1 MAFHRTEQSD
11 QRQLP
16 AMSGASL
23 DQVLT
28 ETLRARRFA
37 VTKPLKGAGQAKI
50 FCVREVEG
58 SGDVFVAKIVSLT
71 GLDAKGRASALQEV
85 SMLRGLEPHPN
96 LIAFRESFL
105 EDSVGVLII
114 VMSYAEDGDLRHMV
128 TNSSAIQRRL
138 PEPVVVWW
146 LRQMLSGLKHLH
158 SQDVVHRDLKSS
170 NVFLCEGRRCIR
182 IGDFGISRVLESTAF
197 ASSCVGTPAYM
208 SPELMRNER
217 YDYHVDMWAMGCI
230 GFELCTLKLPFEA
243 RSLLDLV
250 YQVVE
255 AEPDWSLWKG
265 FSEDLRGIVKR
276 LLSKDA
282 HSRPTAG
289 ELTANPVFIC
299 EVPADDMWDQLP
311 ATASSL
317 SEEAKVPQLQL
328 LSQDTSACSAD
339 TAANPSGSEGGTWT
353 STPRLPWDSSMSASG
368 SRTSAAGSQTPLV
381 LESFTTT
388 SGSHYAED
396 SFARKFKEARDAHY
410 HYSCDE
416 FQEFLKTH
424 HDDMLA
430 ELKSSSSLRSDS
442 LAGAVQGSRVHE
454 SVL

>member
-1 MAFHRTEQSD
+1 MKSC
-11 QRQLP
+11 
-16 AMSGASL
+16 ASM

-28 ETLRARRFA
+28 ETLQAKGFA

-50 FCVREVEG
+50 FCVREIKG
-58 SGDVFVAKIVSLT
+58 PGDVFVAKVVSLT

-96 LIAFRESFL
+96 LIAYRESFL
-105 EDSVGVLII
+105 EDAVGVLLI
-114 VMSYAEDGDLRHMV
+114 VMSFAEDGDLRRMV
-128 TNSSAIQRRL
+128 TNASAIQRRL

-146 LRQMLSGLKHLH
+146 LRQTLSGLKHLH

-170 NVFLCEGRRCIR
+170 NIFLCEGHRCIR

-217 YDYHVDMWAMGCI
+217 YDYHVDMWALGCI

-255 AEPDWSLWKG
+255 AEPDWSLWSG
-265 FSEDLRGIVKR
+265 YTEDLRMIVKR
-276 LLSKDA
+276 LLSKEGR
-282 HSRPTAG
+282 SRPTSG
-289 ELTANPVFIC
+289 ELIVDPFFTC
-299 EVPADDMWDQLP
+299 EVPADDIWDQLP
-311 ATASSL
+311 VTSSSL
-317 SEEAKVPQLQL
+317 SEEAKIPQLQL
-328 LSQDTSACSAD
+328 SQDTNAD
-339 TAANPSGSEGGTWT
+339 TAANPSSSEGGTWT

-368 SRTSAAGSQTPLV
+368 SGVSAVGAAGSQTPMV
-381 LESFTTT
+381 LESFTT
-388 SGSHYAED
+388 SGPEAEA

-410 HYSCDE
+410 QYSCQE
-416 FQEFLKTH
+416 FQELLKTH
-424 HDDMLA
+424 QNDFMA
-430 ELKSSSSLRSDS
+430 ELKSSTGSNS
-442 LAGAVQGSRVHE
+442 LAGALRGQDSAPPKAQE